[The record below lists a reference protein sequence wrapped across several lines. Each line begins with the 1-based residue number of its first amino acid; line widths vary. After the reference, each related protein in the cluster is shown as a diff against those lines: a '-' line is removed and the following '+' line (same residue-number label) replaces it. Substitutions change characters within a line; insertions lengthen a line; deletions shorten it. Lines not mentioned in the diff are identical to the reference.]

1 MSMATLE
8 TISSI
13 DTAPRHP
20 IRLVANRTGLTV
32 DLIRAW
38 EKRYSVVDP
47 ARSDTKRRLYSDY
60 DIERLRLI
68 RIARNNG
75 RRLADISKLT
85 LEALRDVVSEDSRFD
100 EADPENFRPSWA
112 NPLDISEQ
120 NDAIDALLFSVQMM
134 DQHRFD
140 QLLQE
145 NLTKLGLPIF
155 ITEIIGPLLHAVGE
169 GTRRGELRIAHEH
182 LATAHLRT
190 FLGMLRFREIY
201 TGVEP
206 KIVITTPTG
215 QLHELGAL
223 MIAAL
228 VSVDGWLPVYLG
240 PNTPSDEIIACV
252 KQCGARALSVSLTY
266 PADDPRIPTELT
278 RLAHN
283 LPLDL
288 PFFVGGASVPAH
300 YDLIQKLGID
310 APPTID
316 ELRKS
321 LVDVRER
328 RYFSRRY
335 YAQRS

>member
-1 MSMATLE
+1 MASLE

-38 EKRYSVVDP
+38 EKRYHVVDP

-68 RIARNNG
+68 RIAKQNG
-75 RRLADISKLT
+75 RRLVDVAPLT
-85 LEALRDVVSEDSRFD
+85 LEALRDVVSEDSRYD
-100 EADPENFRPSWA
+100 QAQDNQAEIYRPSWTS
-112 NPLDISEQ
+112 PLESSDTQ
-120 NDAIDALLFSVQMM
+120 DDIDAMLFAVQTM

-145 NLTKLGLPIF
+145 GLVKQSLPAYLE
-155 ITEIIGPLLHAVGE
+155 TVIGPLLREIGE
-169 GTRRGELRIAHEH
+169 STRLGKLRIAHEH
-182 LATAHLRT
+182 MATAHLRT
-190 FLGMLRFREIY
+190 FIGALRFRETY
-201 TGVEP
+201 TGNEP

-240 PNTPSDEIIACV
+240 PNTPADEIAACAL
-252 KQCGARALSVSLTY
+252 QSGARVVSLSLTY

-278 RLAHN
+278 RLRTQLDGKIPVFIGGSAAVHHQ
-283 LPLDL
+283 PLIDRL
-288 PFFVGGASVPAH
+288 G
-300 YDLIQKLGID
+300 LI
-310 APPTID
+310 APSTLNG
-316 ELRKS
+316 LRQS
-321 LVDVRER
+321 LNALRDRGYKEQM
-328 RYFSRRY
+328 
-335 YAQRS
+335 A

>member
-1 MSMATLE
+1 MATLE

-38 EKRYSVVDP
+38 EKRYHVVDP

-68 RIARNNG
+68 RIAKQNG
-75 RRLADISKLT
+75 RRLVDVAPLT
-85 LEALRDVVSEDSRFD
+85 LEALRDVVSEDSRYD
-100 EADPENFRPSWA
+100 SAQDNQAEVFRPSWSTA
-112 NPLDISEQ
+112 LEIS
-120 NDAIDALLFSVQMM
+120 DAHDDIDAMLFAVKTM

-145 NLTKLGLPIF
+145 GLVKQSLPSYLE
-155 ITEIIGPLLHAVGE
+155 TVIGPLLREIGE
-169 GTRRGELRIAHEH
+169 STRLGKLRIAHEH
-182 LATAHLRT
+182 MATAHLRT
-190 FLGMLRFREIY
+190 FIGALRFRETF
-201 TGVEP
+201 TGSEP

-240 PNTPSDEIIACV
+240 PNTPADEIVACAL
-252 KQCGARALSVSLTY
+252 QSGARAVSLSLTY

-278 RLAHN
+278 RLRSQ
-283 LPLDL
+283 LDGKIPL
-288 PFFVGGASVPAH
+288 FVGGAAVAH
-300 YDLIQKLGID
+300 HQDLVNRLGLES
-310 APPTID
+310 PPTLHK
-316 ELRKS
+316 LRQS
-321 LVDVRER
+321 LNAFRDR
-328 RYFSRRY
+328 RFGKQT
-335 YAQRS
+335 A

>member
-1 MSMATLE
+1 MASLE

-38 EKRYSVVDP
+38 EKRYHVVDP

-68 RIARNNG
+68 RIAKQNG
-75 RRLADISKLT
+75 RRLVDVAPLT
-85 LEALRDVVSEDSRFD
+85 LEALRDVVSEDSRYD
-100 EADPENFRPSWA
+100 RAQENQAEVYRPSWTS
-112 NPLDISEQ
+112 PLESSDTQ
-120 NDAIDALLFSVQMM
+120 YDIDAMLFAVQTM

-145 NLTKLGLPIF
+145 GLVKQSLPAYLE
-155 ITEIIGPLLHAVGE
+155 TVIGPLLREIGE
-169 GTRRGELRIAHEH
+169 STRLGKLRIAHEH
-182 LATAHLRT
+182 MATAHLRT
-190 FLGMLRFREIY
+190 FIGALRFRE
-201 TGVEP
+201 TFSGNEP

-240 PNTPSDEIIACV
+240 PNTPADEIAACAL
-252 KQCGARALSVSLTY
+252 QSGARVVSLSLTY

-278 RLAHN
+278 RLRTQLDGRIPVLIGGSAAAHHQ
-283 LPLDL
+283 PLIDRL
-288 PFFVGGASVPAH
+288 GLIAPAT
-300 YDLIQKLGID
+300 LNG
-310 APPTID
+310 
-316 ELRKS
+316 LRQS
-321 LVDVRER
+321 LNALRDRGYKEQT
-328 RYFSRRY
+328 
-335 YAQRS
+335 A